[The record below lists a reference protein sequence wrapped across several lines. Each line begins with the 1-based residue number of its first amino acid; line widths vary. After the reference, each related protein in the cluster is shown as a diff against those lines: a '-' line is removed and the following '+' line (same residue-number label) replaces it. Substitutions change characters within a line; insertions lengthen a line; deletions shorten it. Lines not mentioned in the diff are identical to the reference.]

1 MPVLK
6 NPKHEIFAQQRAK
19 GMSAGMAYVKAGYKR
34 HDSSAS
40 RLTNSKRIQERI
52 AEIQAE
58 ALTPVMQSIQYD
70 NQSVLDELARVGFS
84 SIRNVFNDDGR
95 IKSVIEMDDN
105 TLRSIKKIKA
115 REEYGED
122 GNQIATLYEIEFWDK
137 LNALSKLG
145 DHFELFGKSK
155 QIADDPLRKFASLLM
170 DAAARPFPLSSPDT
184 PALQSQRRAP
194 QGRSIGPQ
202 VEDAELLEED
212 VEP

>member
-19 GMSAGMAYVKAGYKR
+19 GMSYLMAYVKAGYKR
-34 HDSSAS
+34 HEGNAY
-40 RLTNSKRIQERI
+40 RLSQNESVKRRI
-52 AEIQAE
+52 ADIQAE
-58 ALTPVMQSIQYD
+58 ALTPVIESIQYD
-70 NQSVLDELARVGFS
+70 TQSVLDELARVGFS
-84 SIRNVFNDDGR
+84 SIRNVFDDEGF
-95 IKSVIEMDDN
+95 IKSVIDMDDN
-105 TLRSIKKIKA
+105 TLRAIKKIKA
-115 REEYGED
+115 REEYDDD
-122 GNQIATLYEIEFWDK
+122 GKKAATLYEIEFWDK

-155 QIADDPLRKFASLLM
+155 QIADDPLRKFATLLM

-184 PALQSQRRAP
+184 PAQHAAP

-202 VEDAELLEED
+202 VQDARIIEDED